1 MRVLHPS
8 RGLDYEVIVMIVPFY
23 CIIQIKL
30 H

>member
-1 MRVLHPS
+1 MKVLHPF
-8 RGLDYEVIVMIVPFY
+8 RGLDYEIIVMIVPLY